1 MSPTLIALTAF
12 AVLGVLHFVVPWLLL
27 RSRRRSLQQVCRQ
40 RRVVALTF
48 DDGPSR
54 VLTPLVVDR
63 LTKAG
68 VPGTFFVLGER
79 LEHNTEVVKGLVA
92 AGHQIGSHGCMHVH
106 HVWSWPWDGVLD
118 TWAGWRAV
126 RRATGLSPDQIPF
139 RPPYGKLNLLS
150 LVWVLWNRAPIAMW
164 THDGGDARDSV
175 RLASTELVDEVR
187 QAGGGVVLMHDFDR
201 SMPDE
206 GQQVLAKLDAVLQL
220 KREGFSFARVSDLLP
235 ARA

>member
-12 AVLGVLHFVVPWLLL
+12 AVLGVLHLVVPWLLL
-27 RSRRRSLQQVCRQ
+27 RSRRRSLQEVCRQ

-54 VLTPLVVDR
+54 LLTPLVVER
-63 LTKAG
+63 LSKAG

-79 LEHNTEVVKGLVA
+79 LKDNAAAVREMFA
-92 AGHQIGSHGCMHVH
+92 AGHQIGSHGCVHVH

-126 RRATGLSPDQIPF
+126 RETTGLLPHEVPF

-150 LVWVLWNRAPIAMW
+150 LVWVLWHRAPVAMW

-175 RLASTELVDEVR
+175 RMASAELVDAVR
-187 QAGGGVVLMHDFDR
+187 AAGGGVVLMHDFDR
-201 SMPDE
+201 AMPDE

-220 KREGFSFARVSDLLP
+220 QREGFSFARVGDLLGK
-235 ARA
+235 RA